1 MDHRAL
7 LVSLLLAVAC
17 TDAQARAP
25 QEFAPALQLPGGD
38 LHVPENSPLRG
49 RLTIAKASTQ
59 TVRHELDVPAA
70 AEADP
75 AALAR
80 ISPPL
85 AGRVVKLFVRLG
97 IAVREGDPLFLLDSA
112 DLVAAQSDYLK
123 ARSAMAQADRNFAR
137 QRDLSAHGVGA
148 QKELEQAQT
157 DAELVKSEL
166 SRTVTRLRLLGMGPG
181 EVGRPL
187 TVRAPLSGR
196 VIELSTAPGQ
206 YQNDPAAVLMT
217 IADLSSLWV
226 TASVP
231 EKDVQRVFVG
241 QQARV
246 EFSAW
251 PGQRFEG
258 KVQLVGDVLAPETRT
273 VKVRIRLANPEGRLK
288 PGMFAR
294 VTLSGPES
302 PELLVPAAALQLRGE
317 RSYLFVEKSPWTFER
332 RAVEV
337 GETLPQ
343 GVCISGGL
351 SPGERIVASN
361 SILMP

>member
-1 MDHRAL
+1 MSRASL
-7 LVSLLLAVAC
+7 LFSLLLAAAC
-17 TDAQARAP
+17 TDAQATSP
-25 QEFAPALQLPGGD
+25 QQPALELQGGD
-38 LHVPENSPLRG
+38 IRIPEHSPLRA
-49 RLTIAKASTQ
+49 RLTITTAATR

-75 AALAR
+75 ATLAR

-85 AGRVVKLFVRLG
+85 AGRIVKLFVQLG
-97 IAVREGDPLFLLDSA
+97 AAVREGDPLFLLNSA
-112 DLVAAQSDYLK
+112 DLVSAQSDYLK
-123 ARSAMAQADRNFAR
+123 ARSAMAQAERNLAR
-137 QRDLSAHGVGA
+137 QKDLVEHGVGA

-157 DAELVKSEL
+157 DAELAKNEV
-166 SRTVTRLRLLGMGPG
+166 SRAITRLRLLGMGPG

-187 TVRAPLSGR
+187 TVRAPVSGR
-196 VIELSTAPGQ
+196 VIEFATAPGQ

-246 EFSAW
+246 EFSAY
-251 PGQRFEG
+251 PGLRFEG
-258 KVQLVGDVLAPETRT
+258 KVQLVGDVLTPETRT
-273 VKVRIRLANPEGRLK
+273 VKVRIRLANREGRLK

-294 VTLSGPES
+294 VTLSGPPS

-317 RSYLFVEKSPWTFER
+317 ETFLFVEKSPWTFER

-337 GETLPQ
+337 GESLPE
-343 GVCISGGL
+343 GVCIAHGL
-351 SPGERIVASN
+351 SQGDRIVASN
-361 SILMP
+361 TILLP

>member
-1 MDHRAL
+1 MNPSPL
-7 LVSLLLAVAC
+7 LALLLAAAC
-17 TDAQARAP
+17 TAAQAHAP
-25 QEFAPALQLPGGD
+25 QDPAPALVLLGAD
-38 LHVPENSPLRG
+38 IRVPENSPLRA
-49 RLTIAKASTQ
+49 RLTIATAATRS
-59 TVRHELDVPAA
+59 VRHELDVPAA
-70 AEADP
+70 VEADP

-85 AGRVVKLFVRLG
+85 PGRVLKLFVRLG
-97 IAVREGDPLFLLDSA
+97 GAVREGDPLFLLDSA
-112 DLVAAQSDYLK
+112 DLVSAQSDYLK
-123 ARSAMAQADRNFAR
+123 ARSAMAHAERNLAR
-137 QRDLSAHGVGA
+137 QQDLFEHGVGA
-148 QKELEQAQT
+148 QKELEQAQA

-166 SRTVTRLRLLGMGPG
+166 SRAVTRLRLLGMGPG

-187 TVRAPLSGR
+187 IVRAPVSGR
-196 VIELSTAPGQ
+196 VIDLATASGQ

-231 EKDVQRVFVG
+231 EKDLQRVFVG

-246 EFSAW
+246 EFSAY
-251 PGQRFEG
+251 PGLRLEG
-258 KVQLVGDVLAPETRT
+258 QVQLVGDVLAPETRT

-302 PELLVPAAALQLRGE
+302 PEILVPAAALQLRGE
-317 RSYLFVEKSPWTFER
+317 HSFLFVEKSPWTFER

-337 GETLPQ
+337 GESLPQ
-343 GVCISGGL
+343 GVCIAHGL
-351 SPGERIVASN
+351 AQGDRIVTSN
-361 SILMP
+361 TILLP

>member
-1 MDHRAL
+1 MNRRPL
-7 LVSLLLAVAC
+7 LLSLLLAAAC

-25 QEFAPALQLPGGD
+25 LEPAPALELPGGG
-38 LHVPENSPLRG
+38 LRVPENSPLRG
-49 RLTIAKASTQ
+49 RLTIATASTR

-85 AGRVVKLFVRLG
+85 PGRVVKLFVRLG
-97 IAVREGDPLFLLDSA
+97 AAVRAGDPLFLLDSA
-112 DLVAAQSDYLK
+112 ELVSAQSDYLK
-123 ARSAMAQADRNFAR
+123 TRSARTQAERNLAR
-137 QRDLSAHGVGA
+137 QKDLGEHGVGA

-157 DAELVKSEL
+157 DAELAKSEL
-166 SRTVTRLRLLGMGPG
+166 SRAVTRLRLLGIGPG

-196 VIELSTAPGQ
+196 VIDLATAPGQ

-226 TASVP
+226 TAGVP
-231 EKDVQRVFVG
+231 EKDLQRVFVG
-241 QQARV
+241 QQARI
-246 EFSAW
+246 EFSAY
-251 PGQRFEG
+251 PGHRFEG
-258 KVQLVGDVLAPETRT
+258 QVQLVGDVLVPETRT

-302 PELLVPAAALQLRGE
+302 AELLVPAAALQLRGE
-317 RSYLFVEKSPWTFER
+317 HSFLFVEKSPWTFER

-337 GETLPQ
+337 GESLPQ
-343 GVCISGGL
+343 GVCIAHGL
-351 SPGERIVASN
+351 APGDRIVTSN
-361 SILMP
+361 TILLP